1 MPTLSVEPT
10 LFNITNTDV
19 SYQMTGTYNLS
30 IEPRSFTITDTDAA
44 ITKDSSFRIEPRF
57 FRINPQSTLLDYAEP
72 VSSDF
77 LYTIAGGNH
86 HDDIFPYTIHR
97 GDVVPVKID
106 WQEILDPQESILTA
120 EVMAS
125 GLTATS
131 LTTDGTTT
139 RFILSNV
146 ITTSVADVVLKV
158 ETSDVRTL
166 VRTIRVRTWYEP
178 DVYIPPAPPPPAEET
193 SEIIVRY
200 DGANYLA
207 YLLAPSTPF
216 VRYSAPSVPGA
227 EYVTVMGETCR
238 VFAGIVGTY
247 ASSALARG
255 ITLHLP
261 NDVPEAFIKRLEVDV
276 VLDSNPTENYVWTVA
291 DEYAQNPAQ
300 TFSQWFFSA
309 PSNTNWINTS
319 AYTLTLRVTAG

>member
-106 WQEILDPQESILTA
+106 WSEILDPQESLLTA

-178 DVYIPPAPPPPAEET
+178 DVYIPPAPPPPAEQT
-193 SEIIVRY
+193 ISQTIVY
-200 DGANYLA
+200 DGTYSYGYVYSVDASDTFSENFPSDNPLVSTLYGHSIDIYPGMPNPMTGDPGISIELDA
-207 YLLAPSTPF
+207 ELPSTF
-216 VRYSAPSVPGA
+216 ITS
-227 EYVTVMGETCR
+227 VTVEIPGYGVMTKTTPDQFRSRPSGGGDPARSGWWFDYPPGPPWWPGYT
-238 VFAGIVGTY
+238 
-247 ASSALARG
+247 SS
-255 ITLHLP
+255 
-261 NDVPEAFIKRLEVDV
+261 
-276 VLDSNPTENYVWTVA
+276 
-291 DEYAQNPAQ
+291 
-300 TFSQWFFSA
+300 
-309 PSNTNWINTS
+309 
-319 AYTLTLRVTAG
+319 YTLNLSITASE

>member
-44 ITKDSSFRIEPRF
+44 ITKDSNFRIEPRF
-57 FRINPQSTLLDYAEP
+57 FRINPQSALLDYAEP

-77 LYTIAGGNH
+77 LYTIAGGSH

-97 GDVVPVKID
+97 GDIVPVKID

-178 DVYIPPAPPPPAEET
+178 DVCIPPAPPGPTTQTFTVEYTSFWNLPTSWTTLGVPA
-193 SEIIVRY
+193 S
-200 DGANYLA
+200 A
-207 YLLAPSTPF
+207 YLYG
-216 VRYSAPSVPGA
+216 RYSSATHG
-227 EYVTVMGETCR
+227 T
-238 VFAGIVGTY
+238 VGTINPVEQIKGVDIVALCSTDSFPGNGTVVVCLAGNLPQDFFAEATFNGDSYPTATADGFGTSSLTDGDQTVWWWEIGAY
-247 ASSALARG
+247 APPTGYEYFDFPRQVA
-255 ITLHLP
+255 ITH
-261 NDVPEAFIKRLEVDV
+261 
-276 VLDSNPTENYVWTVA
+276 
-291 DEYAQNPAQ
+291 
-300 TFSQWFFSA
+300 
-309 PSNTNWINTS
+309 
-319 AYTLTLRVTAG
+319 